1 MYDRYLFK
9 RIMYK
14 AVFMFSENFVR
25 NFRETEARSYIDII
39 KRIMVRISPIQ
50 CFLGKHLLQ
59 LMPDIDCG
67 VWCVSALHCVKFT
80 VSNWSSF

>member
-25 NFRETEARSYIDII
+25 NFRETEA
-39 KRIMVRISPIQ
+39 
-50 CFLGKHLLQ
+50 
-59 LMPDIDCG
+59 
-67 VWCVSALHCVKFT
+67 T
-80 VSNWSSF
+80 